1 MVTHVT
7 DTTLARLLR
16 EMEQQAFQYG
26 AIAADPR
33 RVMAMEM
40 RWPSVMDNRLFIA
53 YVDNN
58 IIYHPDKKSGEQ
70 EEEVKQPSFPIFY
83 KGDSYSLVGP
93 ECEGFDSIE
102 REYEIVKDVQEI
114 NNIQADA
121 VVVKQTKGDAS
132 MMFHLSK
139 QDCAKL
145 GIEYEKGLMLMPK
158 SLAWKRE
165 KPKNINEQLRP
176 QMTLPYG
183 FNPNDLSTY
192 PIDYHTHRVHKIIC
206 EIRGF
211 SVCHTY
217 NEQKYYRTPFGIWA
231 ATSEDIMRKM
241 RFTTVNRQGFTADVP
256 FNLATPIIAR
266 NENTF
271 LIGDRLYVELDF
283 NGVNNGFNLNELKNK
298 SLSQIVKLE
307 WKN

>member
-40 RWPSVMDNRLFIA
+40 RWPSVVDNRLFAA

-70 EEEVKQPSFPIFY
+70 EEEIKQSSSPIFY

-114 NNIQADA
+114 NDIQADA

-165 KPKNINEQLRP
+165 KPKNINEQLKP

-211 SVCHTY
+211 RPVP
-217 NEQKYYRTPFGIWA
+217 QAYYTPFGRY
-231 ATSEDIMRKM
+231 ATAEDIMGKM
-241 RFTTVNRQGFTADVP
+241 RFTTVTRQGFTADVP
-256 FNLATPIIAR
+256 FNLATPIIAG
-266 NENTF
+266 NENAF